1 VKGSYMGSAV
11 PTRDLPRYIALYKAG
26 RLPVDRLLTHRL
38 RLEEVNEAFDR
49 LASGRYRVSAT
60 AADRCANVLLTTS
73 RVVAVSGSGTVD
85 PYQRP
90 LAAPTCVN
98 SPIPDSA
105 TSRRSAMA
113 KRTRLARSPVTASPQ
128 ELRCTDSSTGHFFFD
143 SRESYQLG

>member
-1 VKGSYMGSAV
+1 VSRSVSFEIATTPRFRTLGLAAV
-11 PTRDLPRYIALYKAG
+11 
-26 RLPVDRLLTHRL
+26 
-38 RLEEVNEAFDR
+38 
-49 LASGRYRVSAT
+49 
-60 AADRCANVLLTTS
+60 AACILVGG
-73 RVVAVSGSGTVD
+73 SGSGTVD
-85 PYQRP
+85 PDQRP
-90 LAAPTCVN
+90 LAAPTWVN